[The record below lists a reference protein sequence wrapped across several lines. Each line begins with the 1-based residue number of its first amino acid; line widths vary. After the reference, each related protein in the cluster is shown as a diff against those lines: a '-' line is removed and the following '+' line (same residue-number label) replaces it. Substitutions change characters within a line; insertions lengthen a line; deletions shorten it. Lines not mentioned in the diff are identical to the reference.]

1 MKFSGFLRSAP
12 TRFRLQRPF
21 FPELQECGQSSV
33 ASQYKSMWTRNG
45 MDDSVLLQLFKGK
58 TALVCA
64 FFSPVFSSVCVCA
77 VLVPI
82 PPPEE
87 LEHSTHF
94 DTGKKYIHQYKVDK
108 RVNIHV
114 GTLSRTKCWHEFNA
128 KCGPLLAK
136 TKTEKH
142 IPGRFGFDTPVPV
155 EAAADGREASRE

>member
-1 MKFSGFLRSAP
+1 MKFSGFLPSAP
-12 TRFRLQRPF
+12 TRFRPQRPF
-21 FPELQECGQSSV
+21 RSAGNHQSPLS
-33 ASQYKSMWTRNG
+33 KTMWTRNG

-58 TALVCA
+58 TALDCA
-64 FFSPVFSSVCVCA
+64 FFPPAFSSVCVCA

-128 KCGPLLAK
+128 KAGALFAK
-136 TKTEKH
+136 NENGKTH
-142 IPGRFGFDTPVPV
+142 SWRFGFDTPVPV